1 MVRHCCKKW
10 RKTKPD
16 EKDNGVFLVSIIN
29 SLFCLNVTFGSKL
42 FKSVWFN
49 LKWFTNMA
57 YYLTHHS
64 QHIMSTLWTNEFDN
78 WCVKPYRLT
87 PSFNFL
93 SYGET
98 HLAKFML
105 CSCYISIWPLPNT
118 CYNKFATHCRIQITF
133 INGISECDHYWSF
146 KTIYHT
152 LMTRVNIDFCFKVAI
167 LSI

>member
-1 MVRHCCKKW
+1 MKW
-10 RKTKPD
+10 RKTKLD

-105 CSCYISIWPLPNT
+105 CSCYISIRALPNT
-118 CYNKFATHCRIQITF
+118 RITNLQHIVVF
-133 INGISECDHYWSF
+133 ILHLLMVFQNV
-146 KTIYHT
+146 TI
-152 LMTRVNIDFCFKVAI
+152 IDRSKQ
-167 LSI
+167 SIIH

>member
-1 MVRHCCKKW
+1 MKW
-10 RKTKPD
+10 RRTKLD

-87 PSFNFL
+87 PSFNSL

-105 CSCYISIWPLPNT
+105 CSCYISIRAVPNT
-118 CYNKFATHCRIQITF
+118 RITNLQHIVVF
-133 INGISECDHYWSF
+133 ILHLLMVFQNV
-146 KTIYHT
+146 TI
-152 LMTRVNIDFCFKVAI
+152 IDRSKQ
-167 LSI
+167 SIIH

>member
-1 MVRHCCKKW
+1 MVRHCCMKW
-10 RKTKPD
+10 RKTKLD

-29 SLFCLNVTFGSKL
+29 FLFCLNVTFGSKL

-105 CSCYISIWPLPNT
+105 CSCCISIRAPPNT
-118 CYNKFATHCRIQITF
+118 CITNLQHIVVF
-133 INGISECDHYWSF
+133 RLHLLMVFQNV
-146 KTIYHT
+146 TI
-152 LMTRVNIDFCFKVAI
+152 IDRSKQ
-167 LSI
+167 SIIH

>member
-1 MVRHCCKKW
+1 MVRHCCMKW

-105 CSCYISIWPLPNT
+105 CSCYISIRALPNT
-118 CYNKFATHCRIQITF
+118 CITNLQHIVVF
-133 INGISECDHYWSF
+133 ILHLLIAFQNV
-146 KTIYHT
+146 TI
-152 LMTRVNIDFCFKVAI
+152 IDRSKQ
-167 LSI
+167 SIIH

>member
-1 MVRHCCKKW
+1 MKW

-93 SYGET
+93 SYGKT

-105 CSCYISIWPLPNT
+105 CSCYISIRALPNT
-118 CYNKFATHCRIQITF
+118 FTTNLQHIVVFRLHLLMAFQ
-133 INGISECDHYWSF
+133 NV
-146 KTIYHT
+146 TI
-152 LMTRVNIDFCFKVAI
+152 IDRSKQ
-167 LSI
+167 SIIH

>member
-1 MVRHCCKKW
+1 MVRHCCMKW

-105 CSCYISIWPLPNT
+105 CSCYISIRALRNT
-118 CYNKFATHCRIQITF
+118 CITNLQHIVVF
-133 INGISECDHYWSF
+133 RLHLLMAFQNV
-146 KTIYHT
+146 TI
-152 LMTRVNIDFCFKVAI
+152 IDRSKQ
-167 LSI
+167 SIIH

>member
-1 MVRHCCKKW
+1 MVRHCCMKW
-10 RKTKPD
+10 RKTKLD
-16 EKDNGVFLVSIIN
+16 AKDNRGFLVSIIN

-49 LKWFTNMA
+49 LKWFANMA

-98 HLAKFML
+98 QLAKFML
-105 CSCYISIWPLPNT
+105 CSCYISIRALPNT
-118 CYNKFATHCRIQITF
+118 CITNLQHIVVF
-133 INGISECDHYWSF
+133 RLHLLMAFQNV
-146 KTIYHT
+146 TI
-152 LMTRVNIDFCFKVAI
+152 IDRSKQ
-167 LSI
+167 SIIH